1 MNGLNVLIIDDEVV
15 FSENM
20 AKLLNTRGYQTR
32 TANGGEEGIRI
43 LEKEAHD
50 VVVLDLKMPG
60 MNGIE
65 VLKKINELNVQAQV
79 ILLTG
84 HGCVDTAMEAIR
96 LGAFDYLPKPCEVK
110 ELSEMIENSQKNK
123 APKLKNG
130 KKLRMGR

>member
-1 MNGLNVLIIDDEVV
+1 MNGLKVLIIDDEVV
-15 FSENM
+15 FSANM
-20 AKLLNTRGYQTR
+20 VKLLNTRGYR
-32 TANGGEEGIRI
+32 TSAVNGGEEGIRV
-43 LEKEAHD
+43 LEKGAFD

-65 VLKKINELNVQAQV
+65 VLKKIKELNIQAQV

-110 ELSEMIENSQKNK
+110 ELSEMIENTQKNRN
-123 APKLKNG
+123 PKLKNG
-130 KKLRMGR
+130 NAAR